1 MNNAP
6 SWKVWVIFAGVFVA
20 GAVAG
25 GFLSLRLADRMVKQG
40 RESGQFAPKLVRHF
54 TERFELT
61 DTQQATVKVM
71 VDTAWIEMQEQRR
84 ASRETMQTL
93 HEQIFTVLNKEQQIE
108 FNEWQERQSK
118 RWESQHSDRRGDGSR
133 RGPHGERKGPQPP
146 HPHGPPP
153 PLPPAEEGK

>member
-25 GFLSLRLADRMVKQG
+25 GFLSLRVADRLVKHG

-54 TERFELT
+54 TEMFELT
-61 DTQQATVKVM
+61 DTQQGQVQIM
-71 VDTAWIEMQEQRR
+71 VDGAWVEMQEQRR

-93 HEQIFTVLNKEQQIE
+93 HEQIFTVLSKEQQIG
-108 FNEWQERQSK
+108 FSEWQERQRK
-118 RWESQHSDRRGDGSR
+118 RWQSQGDRRGDGSR
-133 RGPHGERKGPQPP
+133 RGPDADGKGPPP
-146 HPHGPPP
+146 HPEDPPP
-153 PLPPAEEGK
+153 PPEEGK